1 MNIKI
6 SFPILL
12 FLIIVFS
19 AFNKQNSSNNVMIIG
34 QMKDVMWKGKLQGNI
49 NLDTISDKEGLYGIG
64 PVEYLSGEILIFN
77 GKSYK
82 STVLSD
88 TTMQVEE
95 TFTIKA
101 PFFAYSNI
109 IKWEKVILP
118 DSVITINDLEKY
130 INNTTKELHRPF
142 MFKISAVIDEAM
154 IHIVNL
160 AEGAKVSSPKE
171 AHEGMIDYIL
181 NNEEVDIVGFFST
194 EHQSIFTHHDTYLH
208 MHLITKDRKKM
219 GHLDDVRFKKGE
231 LILYLPQYN

>member
-109 IKWEKVILP
+109 TKWEKVILP